1 MRLRAAAISCST
13 TVGTAIGGRPVAGE
27 AGDGPAGVAGRP
39 KHLETFPDGQQ
50 FMRAAHVS
58 R

>member
-1 MRLRAAAISCST
+1 MRLRAAAISCS
-13 TVGTAIGGRPVAGE
+13 TAIGGRPVAGE
-27 AGDGPAGVAGRP
+27 AGDGPAGGMGRP